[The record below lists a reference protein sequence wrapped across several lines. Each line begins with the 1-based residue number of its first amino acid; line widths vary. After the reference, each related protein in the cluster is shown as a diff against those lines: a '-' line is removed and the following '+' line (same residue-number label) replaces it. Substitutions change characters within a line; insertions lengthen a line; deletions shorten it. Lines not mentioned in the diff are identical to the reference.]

1 MRGAH
6 RGRPCSPCDILVR
19 DAGDPKK
26 EVRLMGLFTYLL
38 QYRFRDMGELI
49 RNERRDPRGS
59 DAGLKGKTVV
69 LSGATSGIGLE
80 TARLFAGKGA
90 RLICLNRDPRRSA
103 ALEEELK
110 RSFDC
115 EIRTITVDFESLE
128 QVRGC
133 AMKLLA
139 LENPIDALIHNT
151 GVYYTKKILSRDNIE
166 IVFQVNHLCSFLINY
181 ILKERLKSENRARI
195 IHVNSEGHRFSLSGV
210 HVDDLEWK
218 RHIYTGLKSYGA
230 AKTAQLLTMLKFSEY
245 FSDCAVTINAMH
257 PGNVATNIG
266 NNNGRIYRAL
276 KKNIVL
282 PSAKNPLV
290 SAKAL
295 MYLAS
300 SGEIEGISGKFFNL
314 TTEERP
320 APHARDRG
328 AVMAVWDK
336 SLALCGLS

>member
-1 MRGAH
+1 
-6 RGRPCSPCDILVR
+6 
-19 DAGDPKK
+19 
-26 EVRLMGLFTYLL
+26 
-38 QYRFRDMGELI
+38 MGELI
-49 RNERRDPRGS
+49 RNERRAPRAC
-59 DAGLKGKTVV
+59 DADLKGKTVV

-80 TARLFAGKGA
+80 TARLFAEKGA
-90 RLICLNRDPRRSA
+90 RLICLNRDPRKSE
-103 ALEEELK
+103 ALEKELK
-110 RSFDC
+110 RTFDG
-115 EIRTITVDFESLE
+115 EIRTIIVDFESIE

-133 AMKLLA
+133 AMELLA
-139 LENPIDALIHNT
+139 LEPPIDVLIHNT
-151 GVYYTKKILSRDNIE
+151 GVYYTKKTLSRDGIE
-166 IVFQVNHLCSFLINY
+166 MVFQVDHLCSFLINY

-195 IHVNSEGHRFSLSGV
+195 IYVNSEGHRFSLSGT

-230 AKTAQLLTMLKFSEY
+230 AKTAQLLTMSKFDEY

-266 NNNGRIYRAL
+266 NNNGKIYRAMKRKL
-276 KKNIVL
+276 IL
-282 PSAKNPLV
+282 PSAKDPLI

-295 MYLAS
+295 LYLAS
-300 SGEIEGISGKFFNL
+300 SSEIGGISGKFFNL

-320 APHARDRG
+320 APHARDQG